1 MINQN
6 NLHNDLLFLKNSSTV
21 SFGYGNAQ
29 CGNNDPCEKQRQ
41 FCGAET
47 RQHQTQTECH
57 GKLAFAIAF
66 PQPFAWHF
74 HCCSLL
80 TLFTLSY
87 DDSKFMWLF
96 LQKEKAADRSTA
108 LLYASTT
115 IITAVPLSIVIEAT
129 SSVTT
134 LLTPN
139 GTPITRSPCRSG
151 YCKPV

>member
-87 DDSKFMWLF
+87 DDSKFVWLF
-96 LQKEKAADRSTA
+96 FAKRKSSRSLDCSPLCVYHHNHSGSA
-108 LLYASTT
+108 FYCNRGNVLRYHIAYAQWHTDNQ
-115 IITAVPLSIVIEAT
+115 I
-129 SSVTT
+129 SV
-134 LLTPN
+134 
-139 GTPITRSPCRSG
+139 
-151 YCKPV
+151 